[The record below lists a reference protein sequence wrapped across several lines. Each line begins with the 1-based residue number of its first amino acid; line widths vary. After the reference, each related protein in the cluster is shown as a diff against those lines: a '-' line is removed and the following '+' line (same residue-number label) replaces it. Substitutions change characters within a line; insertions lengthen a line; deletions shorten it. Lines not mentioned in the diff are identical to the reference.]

1 MTQASDADLVAVT
14 LAGDAAAFAVLVER
28 HQRRLYH
35 ALRRLIGDD
44 GTAEEAVQ
52 DGFVRAW
59 ERLDRFDP
67 DRPFFPWLARISVN
81 LWLNRLRA
89 ERREHP
95 FADEVADD
103 ADGDDAAPPLADDA
117 PLPEAQAEAADV
129 RWRVWRAVDRLAPEA
144 RRIVVLR
151 HSLELS
157 YDEICAVT
165 GLPMGTVKS
174 RLSRARHEL
183 AAALGDLADGA

>member
-1 MTQASDADLVAVT
+1 MTQATDADLVAVT

-44 GTAEEAVQ
+44 GMAEEAVQ

-67 DRPFFPWLARISVN
+67 ARPFFPWLARLSVN
-81 LWLNRLRA
+81 HWLNRLRA

-95 FADEVADD
+95 FADTAADD
-103 ADGDDAAPPLADDA
+103 AEDDAPPRLADA
-117 PLPEAQAEAADV
+117 GPLPEALAAAADV
-129 RWRVWRAVDRLAPEA
+129 RARVWRAVDRLAPEA
-144 RRIVVLR
+144 RRIVLLR

-157 YDEICAVT
+157 YDEICAAT

-183 AAALGDLADGA
+183 AAALGDLADAV